1 MRIKRSAS
9 VCGALL
15 SLAWSAAASAQVAAP
30 AVTQSAGLS
39 LADTL
44 TRLTGPVGGLPVG
57 EALGLAT
64 ALEVSTT
71 PFGTSSGGFVFK
83 LDPSTGL
90 QVRTATTF
98 GPSFAERA
106 LTSGEGKVSVGVNLI
121 SAKYTELG
129 DLSIDN
135 MQLGSVQAGS
145 PAVARV
151 GTTSLAISSNTLV
164 ISGAIGVT
172 DKVDLGVAV
181 PMVRVKVEGVS
192 TLVNGAGDV
201 VLTAAGSGK
210 SSGLGDIAAFV
221 KYRLLAFGEG
231 PPDPGGLAVLATMRL
246 PTGDQE
252 NLRGLGISRTLVSLV
267 FSSGRGR
274 IRPHVNGGFEWWN
287 EGVDVVTNFEK
298 NPSTVTARHQVQY
311 AGGVEIEAAPK
322 LTLMVDLLGRHIL
335 GAGKIGF
342 QTTVPPP
349 NPQGVTSFESAV
361 ALPEGIQKITLVPG
375 LKVNLKGT
383 LLLSLNALTAL
394 YDTGLHARVTPVV
407 GLDLTF

>member
-1 MRIKRSAS
+1 MRITRRAS
-9 VCGALL
+9 VLGPLL
-15 SLAWSAAASAQVAAP
+15 SLAWCAVASAQ
-30 AVTQSAGLS
+30 AVTQNAGLT

-44 TRLTGPVGGLPVG
+44 TQLTGPVGSAPVG
-57 EALGLAT
+57 QALGLAT
-64 ALEVSTT
+64 SLEVATT

-106 LTSGEGKVSVGVNLI
+106 LTSGEGKVSVGVNFI
-121 SAKYTELG
+121 SASYKKLG

-145 PAVARV
+145 PSVARV
-151 GTTSLAISSNTLV
+151 GTTSLAITSETVVL
-164 ISGAIGVT
+164 SGTIGVT
-172 DKVDLGVAV
+172 DKVDVGIAV
-181 PMVRVKVEGVS
+181 PMVRVKVDGVS

-201 VLTAAGSGK
+201 VLSAKGGGT
-210 SSGLGDIAAFV
+210 SSGVGDIAAV
-221 KYRLLAFGEG
+221 LKYRLLAFGEG
-231 PPDPGGLAVLATMRL
+231 PPDPGGLALLATMRI
-246 PTGDQE
+246 PSGDRE
-252 NLRGLGISRTLVSLV
+252 SLRGLGVARTLVSLV

-274 IRPHVNGGFEWWN
+274 IRPHVNGGFEFWN

-322 LTLMVDLLGRHIL
+322 LTLVVDLLGRHIL

-342 QTTVPPP
+342 QTTVLPP
-349 NPQGVTSFESAV
+349 NPQGVTSFDSAV
-361 ALPEGIQKITLVPG
+361 AMPEGIQKLTLVPG
-375 LKVNLKGT
+375 LKVNLKGS
-383 LLLSLNALTAL
+383 LLLSLNGLTAL
-394 YDTGLHARVTPVV
+394 RDTGLHSRFTPVV

>member
-1 MRIKRSAS
+1 MRITGSAS
-9 VCGALL
+9 VLGLLL
-15 SLAWSAAASAQVAAP
+15 SLVWCAGASAQ
-30 AVTQSAGLS
+30 AVSQNAGLS

-44 TRLTGPVGGLPVG
+44 TQLTGPVGSAPVG

-64 ALEVSTT
+64 ALEVATT

-98 GPSFAERA
+98 GPSFADRA

-121 SAKYTELG
+121 SASYKKLG
-129 DLSIDN
+129 DLSLDN

-145 PAVARV
+145 PSVARV
-151 GTTSLAISSNTLV
+151 GTTSLTITSETLV
-164 ISGAIGVT
+164 LSGAIGVT
-172 DKVDLGVAV
+172 DRVDIGVSV
-181 PMVRVKVEGVS
+181 PMVRVKVDGVS
-192 TLVNGAGDV
+192 SLVNGAGDV
-201 VLTAAGSGK
+201 VLSAKGGGTASGV
-210 SSGLGDIAAFV
+210 GDIAAIL
-221 KYRLLAFGEG
+221 KYRLFAFGEG
-231 PPDPGGLAVLATMRL
+231 PPDPGGLALLGTMRI
-246 PTGDQE
+246 PTGDRE
-252 NLRGLGISRTLVSLV
+252 SLRGLGVSRTLVSLV

-274 IRPHVNGGFEWWN
+274 IRPHVNGGFEWWSD
-287 EGVDVVTNFEK
+287 GVDVVTNFAK

-335 GAGKIGF
+335 GAGRIGF
-342 QTTVPPP
+342 ETTVPPA

-361 ALPEGIQKITLVPG
+361 ALPEGIRKVTLVPG

-383 LLLSLNALTAL
+383 LLLSLNALTSL

>member
-1 MRIKRSAS
+1 MRITRRAS
-9 VCGALL
+9 VLGPLL
-15 SLAWSAAASAQVAAP
+15 SLAWCAVASAQ
-30 AVTQSAGLS
+30 AVTQNAGLT

-44 TRLTGPVGGLPVG
+44 TQLTGPVGSAPVG
-57 EALGLAT
+57 QALGLAT
-64 ALEVSTT
+64 SLEVATT

-106 LTSGEGKVSVGVNLI
+106 LTSGEGKVSVGVNFI
-121 SAKYTELG
+121 SASYKKLG

-145 PAVARV
+145 PSVARV
-151 GTTSLAISSNTLV
+151 GTTSLAITSETVVL
-164 ISGAIGVT
+164 SGTIGVT
-172 DKVDLGVAV
+172 DKVDVGIAV
-181 PMVRVKVEGVS
+181 PMVRVKVDGVS

-201 VLTAAGSGK
+201 VLSAKGGGT
-210 SSGLGDIAAFV
+210 SSGVGDIAAV
-221 KYRLLAFGEG
+221 LKYRLLAFGEG
-231 PPDPGGLAVLATMRL
+231 PPDPGGLALLATMRI
-246 PTGDQE
+246 PSGDRE
-252 NLRGLGISRTLVSLV
+252 SLRGLGVARTLVSLV

-274 IRPHVNGGFEWWN
+274 IRPHVNGGFEFWN

-311 AGGVEIEAAPK
+311 AGGVEFEAAPK
-322 LTLMVDLLGRHIL
+322 LTLVVDLLGRHIL

-342 QTTVPPP
+342 QTTVLPP
-349 NPQGVTSFESAV
+349 NPQGVTSFDSAV
-361 ALPEGIQKITLVPG
+361 AMPEGIQKLTLVPG
-375 LKVNLKGT
+375 LKVNLKGS
-383 LLLSLNALTAL
+383 LLLSLNGLTAL
-394 YDTGLHARVTPVV
+394 RDTGLHSRFTPVV